1 MNTFLSPHPWQL
13 QGTLACVRI
22 VTGLLMAYHGWEV
35 FDAAKMAEYTKWE
48 SFSGFG
54 SPATMVYTGKGAELV
69 SGVLLTLG
77 LFTRFAAILLIG
89 TMLYICFKVGNG
101 KFWYEDQHPFL
112 FVLLGFIYL
121 FAGGGRY
128 SVDNLMFKPR
138 S

>member
-1 MNTFLSPHPWQL
+1 MKTFFSSNPWQL
-13 QGTLACVRI
+13 QGALACVRI

-48 SFSGFG
+48 SFSGYG
-54 SPATMVYTGKGAELV
+54 SPATMVYIGKGAELV

-77 LFTRFAAILLIG
+77 LFTRVAAIILIG

-128 SVDNLMFKPR
+128 SVDNLIFKR
-138 S
+138 K